1 MKHNFARSWT
11 IGDISTDEKEEKQLR
26 RQVFALQTCFG
37 GVSDGTDGSKYFIF
51 RNVDFSRDSERLGS
65 RETKGIMVAVGWEW
79 QEQGGYEVVGH
90 LPDYRMACFRKF
102 SDEI

>member
-1 MKHNFARSWT
+1 MKHSFARSWT

-37 GVSDGTDGSKYFIF
+37 GSDDTDGSKCCIF
-51 RNVDFSRDSERLGS
+51 RNVEISPGPERL
-65 RETKGIMVAVGWEW
+65 GIMVAVGWAWE
-79 QEQGGYEVVGH
+79 EQGGYEVVGH
-90 LPDYRMACFRKF
+90 LPDYRMTCFRKL

>member
-1 MKHNFARSWT
+1 M
-11 IGDISTDEKEEKQLR
+11 
-26 RQVFALQTCFG
+26 FALQTCFG

-51 RNVDFSRDSERLGS
+51 RNVEISPGPERLGS
-65 RETKGIMVAVGWEW
+65 RETKGIMVAVGWAW

-90 LPDYRMACFRKF
+90 LPDYRMACFRKL